1 MIKDIYKQE
10 IDEILSLFKTK
21 NFLNAKIKIENLI
34 KTYPNDMF
42 LENMH
47 GVFQLNCNNLK
58 DAIFVFNKLIKKYPN
73 NAVAHYNLGL
83 CYEKEKLYD
92 EAREHLLFAIDLNND
107 YFEAFNVLGIVHAKT
122 FQKDY
127 AIKCLEKAFEINP
140 NYIPTIKNLA
150 EVYSSNSNPGK
161 AIKIIENKIKII
173 NDLPFA
179 YEILGRSYCALREH
193 KKGLDF
199 FEKSIE
205 LKFDIKV
212 CIGYLFFSSYF
223 KDFERKK
230 YFDLALKL
238 RHFLLNKN
246 INLKFEYKVKE
257 KLEENPLKIGF
268 VANCFREHAVTFQ
281 ILGVLNYLYNEKEVK
296 LYAYNNN
303 CYSDLFTEKLKK
315 NFHFW
320 RDIHA
325 YTNQDALRLIR
336 EDNLDIL
343 IDLEGHSG
351 GTRHE
356 LFINRAAPIQITW
369 CGFLDSV
376 GFPEMDYMIADP
388 YVITKEQ
395 EKNYSEKIIYMPN
408 VWSTLDTSLINLP
421 LNKITE
427 QINQKFILFG
437 SPASPLKINNNVLL
451 LWATILNK
459 TQNTKIIFSN
469 ISYKDLD
476 TKNSILSFL
485 LNQQI
490 DEQRIIFKIPASRD
504 EFLKNLAEFDMV
516 LDTFPYSGGTNNLES
531 AWLEIPVLTIE
542 GNNFLSR
549 CGSSVNMNLG
559 MEDWIAKN
567 NDEYIEKA
575 VLFSSNKKIL
585 SDYKKKLANEK
596 NSNKIFNNRLFAK
609 DLLNIFKDLKHK
621 KNYL

>member
-10 IDEILSLFKTK
+10 INEILSLFKSK
-21 NFLNAKIKIENLI
+21 NFINAKIKIENLI

-42 LENMH
+42 LENMY
-47 GVFQLNCNNLK
+47 GVSLLNCNNLK

-73 NAVAHYNLGL
+73 NAVAYYNLGL

-92 EAREHLLFAIDLNND
+92 MAREHLLFAIDLNND

-122 FQKDY
+122 LQKDY

-150 EVYSSNSNPGK
+150 EVYNSNSNPGK

-173 NDLPFA
+173 NDLPFV
-179 YEILGRSYCALREH
+179 YEILGRSYCSLREY

-223 KDFERKK
+223 EDFERKK

-238 RHFLLNKN
+238 RNFLLNKN
-246 INLKFEYKVKE
+246 INLNFEYKLKE
-257 KLEENPLKIGF
+257 KLEENSLKIGF
-268 VANCFREHAVTFQ
+268 VANCFREHAVTYQ
-281 ILGVLNYLYNEKEVK
+281 ILGILNYLYNEKEVK

-303 CYSDLFTEKLKK
+303 YYSDSFTNKLKK

-320 RDIHA
+320 RDIYT

-351 GTRHE
+351 GTRYE

-421 LNKITE
+421 LYKITD
-427 QINQKFILFG
+427 QRNQKFILFG
-437 SPASPLKINNNVLL
+437 SPASPLKINNKVLL
-451 LWATILNK
+451 LWAKILNK

-476 TKNSILSFL
+476 IKNSILSFL

-504 EFLKNLAEFDMV
+504 EFLKNLAEFDML

-531 AWLEIPVLTIE
+531 AWLEIPILTME

-549 CGSSVNMNLG
+549 CGSSINMNLG

-596 NSNKIFNNRLFAK
+596 SANKIFNNRLFAK
-609 DLLNIFKDLKHK
+609 DLLNIFKDLKYK

>member
-10 IDEILSLFKTK
+10 INEILSFFKTK

-42 LENMH
+42 LENMY
-47 GVFQLNCNNLK
+47 GVFLLNCNNLK

-73 NAVAHYNLGL
+73 NAVAYYNLGL

-92 EAREHLLFAIDLNND
+92 EAREHLLFAIDLNNN

-127 AIKCLEKAFEINP
+127 AIKCLEKAFEINQ
-140 NYIPTIKNLA
+140 NYIPAIKNLA

-179 YEILGRSYCALREH
+179 YEILGRSYCSLREH

-205 LKFDIKV
+205 LKFDINV

-223 KDFERKK
+223 IDFERKK

-268 VANCFREHAVTFQ
+268 VANCFREHAVAYQ

-303 CYSDLFTEKLKK
+303 YYSDSFTDKLKK

-320 RDIHA
+320 RDI
-325 YTNQDALRLIR
+325 YTYPNQDALRLIR

-421 LNKITE
+421 LNKITD

-437 SPASPLKINNNVLL
+437 SPASPLKINNKVLL

-476 TKNSILSFL
+476 VKNSILSFL
-485 LNQQI
+485 SNQQI

-531 AWLEIPVLTIE
+531 AWLEIPVLTME

-596 NSNKIFNNRLFAK
+596 SANKIFNNKLFAK
-609 DLLNIFKDLKHK
+609 DLLNIFKDLKYK

>member
-73 NAVAHYNLGL
+73 NAVAYYNLGL

-173 NDLPFA
+173 NDSPFA
-179 YEILGRSYCALREH
+179 YEILGRSYCSLREH

-303 CYSDLFTEKLKK
+303 YYSDLFTEKIKK

-320 RDIHA
+320 IDIHT

-421 LNKITE
+421 PNKITD

-437 SPASPLKINNNVLL
+437 SPASPLKINNKVLL

-476 TKNSILSFL
+476 IKNSILSFL
-485 LNQQI
+485 SNQQI

-531 AWLEIPVLTIE
+531 AWLEIPILTME

-559 MEDWIAKN
+559 MKDWIAKN

-596 NSNKIFNNRLFAK
+596 SANKIFNNRLFAK
-609 DLLNIFKDLKHK
+609 DLLNIFKDLKYK

>member
-58 DAIFVFNKLIKKYPN
+58 DAIFIFNKLIKKYPN

-92 EAREHLLFAIDLNND
+92 EAREHLLFAIDINND

-179 YEILGRSYCALREH
+179 YEILGRSYCSLREH

-320 RDIHA
+320 RDIHT

-388 YVITKEQ
+388 YVITKEK

-421 LNKITE
+421 PNKITD

-437 SPASPLKINNNVLL
+437 SPASPLKINNNILL

-476 TKNSILSFL
+476 IKNSILSFL
-485 LNQQI
+485 SNQKI

-531 AWLEIPVLTIE
+531 AWLEIPVLTME

-596 NSNKIFNNRLFAK
+596 SSNKIFNNRLFAK
-609 DLLNIFKDLKHK
+609 DLFNIFKDLKYK

>member
-58 DAIFVFNKLIKKYPN
+58 DAIFIFNKLIKKYPN

-179 YEILGRSYCALREH
+179 YEILGRSYCSLREH

-281 ILGVLNYLYNEKEVK
+281 ILGVLNYLYSEKEVK

-320 RDIHA
+320 RDIHT

-421 LNKITE
+421 LNKITD

-437 SPASPLKINNNVLL
+437 SPASPLKINNKVLL

-485 LNQQI
+485 SNQQI
-490 DEQRIIFKIPASRD
+490 DEKRIIFKIPASRD

-531 AWLEIPVLTIE
+531 AWLEIPVLTME

-585 SDYKKKLANEK
+585 SDYKKKLAN
-596 NSNKIFNNRLFAK
+596 
-609 DLLNIFKDLKHK
+609 
-621 KNYL
+621 

>member
-10 IDEILSLFKTK
+10 IEEILSLFKTK

-73 NAVAHYNLGL
+73 NAVAYYNLGL
-83 CYEKEKLYD
+83 CYEKDKLYD

-127 AIKCLEKAFEINP
+127 AIKCLEKAFKINP

-161 AIKIIENKIKII
+161 AIKIIENKIEII

-179 YEILGRSYCALREH
+179 YEILGRSYCSLREH

-257 KLEENPLKIGF
+257 KLEENSLKIGF

-320 RDIHA
+320 RDIHT
-325 YTNQDALRLIR
+325 YNNQDALRLIR

-421 LNKITE
+421 PNKITD

-437 SPASPLKINNNVLL
+437 SPASPLKINNKVLL

-476 TKNSILSFL
+476 IKNSILSFL
-485 LNQQI
+485 SNQQI
-490 DEQRIIFKIPASRD
+490 DEQRIIFKIPGSRD
-504 EFLKNLAEFDMV
+504 EFLKNLAEFDIV

-531 AWLEIPVLTIE
+531 AWLEIPVLTME

-596 NSNKIFNNRLFAK
+596 SANKIFNNRLFAK
-609 DLLNIFKDLKHK
+609 DLLNIFKDLKYK

>member
-10 IDEILSLFKTK
+10 INEILSLFKTK

-42 LENMH
+42 LENMY
-47 GVFQLNCNNLK
+47 GVFLLNCNNLK
-58 DAIFVFNKLIKKYPN
+58 DAIFVFNRLIKKYPN
-73 NAVAHYNLGL
+73 NAVAYYNLGL

-92 EAREHLLFAIDLNND
+92 EARKHLLFAIDLNND

-122 FQKDY
+122 LQKDY
-127 AIKCLEKAFEINP
+127 AIKCLERAFEINP

-150 EVYSSNSNPGK
+150 EVYNSNNNPGK

-173 NDLPFA
+173 NDLPFV
-179 YEILGRSYCALREH
+179 YEILGRSYCSLREY

-223 KDFERKK
+223 EDFERKK
-230 YFDLALKL
+230 YFGLALKL

-246 INLKFEYKVKE
+246 INLKFECKVKE
-257 KLEENPLKIGF
+257 RLEENSLKIGF
-268 VANCFREHAVTFQ
+268 VANCFREHAVTYQ
-281 ILGVLNYLYNEKEVK
+281 ILGVLNYLYNEKDVK

-303 CYSDLFTEKLKK
+303 NYSDLFTNKLKK

-320 RDIHA
+320 IDIYN

-336 EDNLDIL
+336 KDNLDIL

-351 GTRHE
+351 GTRYE

-376 GFPEMDYMIADP
+376 GFPEIDYMIADP

-421 LNKITE
+421 LYKITN

-437 SPASPLKINNNVLL
+437 SPASPLKINNKVLL

-469 ISYKDLD
+469 INYKDLD
-476 TKNSILSFL
+476 IKNSILSFL
-485 LNQQI
+485 SNQQI
-490 DEQRIIFKIPASRD
+490 DEQRIIFKIPENRD
-504 EFLKNLAEFDMV
+504 EFLKNLAEFDIV

-531 AWLEIPVLTIE
+531 AWLEIPVLTME

-559 MEDWIAKN
+559 MEDWIAKS

-596 NSNKIFNNRLFAK
+596 SANKIFNNRLFAK
-609 DLLNIFKDLKHK
+609 DLLNIFKDLKYK

>member
-73 NAVAHYNLGL
+73 NAVAYYNLGL

-173 NDLPFA
+173 NDSPFA
-179 YEILGRSYCALREH
+179 YEILGRSYCSLREH

-320 RDIHA
+320 RDIHT
-325 YTNQDALRLIR
+325 YNNQDALRLIR

-421 LNKITE
+421 PNKITD

-437 SPASPLKINNNVLL
+437 SPASPLKINNKVLL
-451 LWATILNK
+451 LWAMILNK

-476 TKNSILSFL
+476 IKNSILSFL
-485 LNQQI
+485 SNQQI

-531 AWLEIPVLTIE
+531 AWLEIPILTME

-567 NDEYIEKA
+567 NEEYIEKA

-596 NSNKIFNNRLFAK
+596 SANKIFNNRLFAK
-609 DLLNIFKDLKHK
+609 DLLNIFKDLKYK

>member
-10 IDEILSLFKTK
+10 IEEILSLFKTK

-127 AIKCLEKAFEINP
+127 AIKCLEKAFKINP

-179 YEILGRSYCALREH
+179 YEILGRSYCSLREH

-320 RDIHA
+320 IDIHT

-376 GFPEMDYMIADP
+376 GFPEMDYMIADS

-485 LNQQI
+485 SNQQI

-531 AWLEIPVLTIE
+531 AWLEIPVLTME

-549 CGSSVNMNLG
+549 CGTSVNMNLG
-559 MEDWIAKN
+559 MKDWIAKN

-596 NSNKIFNNRLFAK
+596 SANKIFNNRLFAK
-609 DLLNIFKDLKHK
+609 DLLNIFKDLKYK

>member
-10 IDEILSLFKTK
+10 INEILSLFKTK

-42 LENMH
+42 LENMY
-47 GVFQLNCNNLK
+47 GVFLLNCNNLK

-73 NAVAHYNLGL
+73 NAVAYYNLGL

-92 EAREHLLFAIDLNND
+92 KAREHLLFAIDLNND

-122 FQKDY
+122 FQKNY

-179 YEILGRSYCALREH
+179 YEILGRSYCSLREH

-205 LKFDIKV
+205 LKFDIEV
-212 CIGYLFFSSYF
+212 CISYLFFSSYF

-281 ILGVLNYLYNEKEVK
+281 ILGVLNYLYNENEVK

-315 NFHFW
+315 NFHLW

-421 LNKITE
+421 LNKITD

-437 SPASPLKINNNVLL
+437 SPASPLKINNKVLL

-485 LNQQI
+485 SNQQI
-490 DEQRIIFKIPASRD
+490 DEQRIIFKIPESRD

-531 AWLEIPVLTIE
+531 AWLEIPVLTME

-549 CGSSVNMNLG
+549 CGGSVNMNLG

-596 NSNKIFNNRLFAK
+596 SANKIFNNRLFAK
-609 DLLNIFKDLKHK
+609 DLLNIFKNLKYK

>member
-10 IDEILSLFKTK
+10 INEILSLFKTK

-73 NAVAHYNLGL
+73 NAVAYYNLGL

-179 YEILGRSYCALREH
+179 YEILGRSYCSLREH

-257 KLEENPLKIGF
+257 KLEKNPLKIGF

-320 RDIHA
+320 RDIHT
-325 YTNQDALRLIR
+325 YNNQDALRLIR

-421 LNKITE
+421 PNKITD

-437 SPASPLKINNNVLL
+437 SPASPLKINNKVLL
-451 LWATILNK
+451 LWAMILNK

-476 TKNSILSFL
+476 IKNSILSFL
-485 LNQQI
+485 SNQQI

-531 AWLEIPVLTIE
+531 AWLEIPVLTME

-596 NSNKIFNNRLFAK
+596 SANKIFNNRLFAK
-609 DLLNIFKDLKHK
+609 DLINIFKDLKYK

>member
-1 MIKDIYKQE
+1 MIKGIYKQE
-10 IDEILSLFKTK
+10 INEILSLFKTK

-42 LENMH
+42 LENMY
-47 GVFQLNCNNLK
+47 GVFLLNCNNLK
-58 DAIFVFNKLIKKYPN
+58 DAILVFNKLIKKYPN
-73 NAVAHYNLGL
+73 NAVAYYNLGL
-83 CYEKEKLYD
+83 CYEKEKRYD
-92 EAREHLLFAIDLNND
+92 EAREHLLFAIDLKSD

-122 FQKDY
+122 FKKDY

-150 EVYSSNSNPGK
+150 SVYNLNSNPGK

-173 NDLPFA
+173 NDLPFV
-179 YEILGRSYCALREH
+179 YEILARSYCSLREY

-212 CIGYLFFSSYF
+212 CISYLFFSSYF

-246 INLKFEYKVKE
+246 INLKFDYKAKE
-257 KLEENPLKIGF
+257 KIDENLLKIGF
-268 VANCFREHAVTFQ
+268 VANCFREHALTYQ
-281 ILGVLNYLYNEKEVK
+281 ILGVLSYLYNEKEVK

-303 CYSDLFTEKLKK
+303 YYSDLFTDKLKK

-320 RDIHA
+320 RDI
-325 YTNQDALRLIR
+325 YTYNNQDALHLIR

-343 IDLEGHSG
+343 IDLEGHSD

-356 LFINRAAPIQITW
+356 LFINRAAPTQITW

-376 GFPEMDYMIADP
+376 GFPEIDYMIADP

-408 VWSTLDTSLINLP
+408 IWSTLDTSLINLP

-427 QINQKFILFG
+427 QINKKFILFG

-451 LWATILNK
+451 LWASILNK

-469 ISYKDLD
+469 IIYRDID
-476 TKNSILSFL
+476 IKNSILSFL

-490 DEQRIIFKIPASRD
+490 EEQRIIFKIPASRD

-531 AWLEIPVLTIE
+531 AWLEVPILTME

-596 NSNKIFNNRLFAK
+596 SVNKIFNNRLFAK
-609 DLLNIFKDLKHK
+609 DLLNKFKELKYK

>member
-173 NDLPFA
+173 NDSPFA
-179 YEILGRSYCALREH
+179 YEILGRSYCSLREH

-320 RDIHA
+320 IDIHT

-421 LNKITE
+421 PNKITD

-437 SPASPLKINNNVLL
+437 SPASPLKINNKVLL
-451 LWATILNK
+451 LWAMILNK

-476 TKNSILSFL
+476 IKNSILSFL
-485 LNQQI
+485 SNQQI
-490 DEQRIIFKIPASRD
+490 DEQRIIFKIPGSRD
-504 EFLKNLAEFDMV
+504 EFLKNLAEFDIV

-531 AWLEIPVLTIE
+531 AWLEIPVLTME

-596 NSNKIFNNRLFAK
+596 SANKIFNNRLFAK
-609 DLLNIFKDLKHK
+609 DLLNIFKDLKYK
-621 KNYL
+621 TNYL

>member
-10 IDEILSLFKTK
+10 INEILSFFKTK

-42 LENMH
+42 LENMY
-47 GVFQLNCNNLK
+47 GVFLLNCNNLK
-58 DAIFVFNKLIKKYPN
+58 DAIFVFNRLIKKYPN
-73 NAVAHYNLGL
+73 NAVAYYNLGL

-92 EAREHLLFAIDLNND
+92 EARKHLLFAIDLNND

-122 FQKDY
+122 LQKDY
-127 AIKCLEKAFEINP
+127 AIKCLERAFEINP

-150 EVYSSNSNPGK
+150 EVYNSNNNPGK

-173 NDLPFA
+173 NDLPFV
-179 YEILGRSYCALREH
+179 YEILGRSYCSLREY

-223 KDFERKK
+223 EDFERKK
-230 YFDLALKL
+230 YFGLALKL

-246 INLKFEYKVKE
+246 INLKFECKVKE
-257 KLEENPLKIGF
+257 RLEENSLKIGF
-268 VANCFREHAVTFQ
+268 VANCFREHAVTYQ
-281 ILGVLNYLYNEKEVK
+281 ILGVLNYLYNEKDVK

-303 CYSDLFTEKLKK
+303 NYSDLFTNKLKK

-320 RDIHA
+320 IDIYN

-336 EDNLDIL
+336 KDNLDIL

-351 GTRHE
+351 GTRYE

-376 GFPEMDYMIADP
+376 GFPEIDYMIADP

-421 LNKITE
+421 LYKITN

-437 SPASPLKINNNVLL
+437 SPASPLKINNKVLL

-469 ISYKDLD
+469 INYKDLD
-476 TKNSILSFL
+476 IKNSILSFL
-485 LNQQI
+485 SNQQI

-531 AWLEIPVLTIE
+531 AWLEIPVLTME

-596 NSNKIFNNRLFAK
+596 SANKIFNNRLFAK
-609 DLLNIFKDLKHK
+609 DLLNIFKDLKYK

>member
-1 MIKDIYKQE
+1 MIKNIYKQE

-179 YEILGRSYCALREH
+179 YEILGRSYCSLREH

-223 KDFERKK
+223 KDFKRKK

-246 INLKFEYKVKE
+246 INLKFEYTVKE

-281 ILGVLNYLYNEKEVK
+281 ISGVLNYLYNEKEVK

-325 YTNQDALRLIR
+325 YTNQDALGLIR

-351 GTRHE
+351 GTRYE

-421 LNKITE
+421 LNKITD
-427 QINQKFILFG
+427 QINPKLILFG
-437 SPASPLKINNNVLL
+437 SPASPLKINNKVLL

-476 TKNSILSFL
+476 IKNSILSFL
-485 LNQQI
+485 SNQQI

-504 EFLKNLAEFDMV
+504 EFLKNLAEFDIV

-531 AWLEIPVLTIE
+531 AWLEIPVLTME

-567 NDEYIEKA
+567 NDDYIEKA

-596 NSNKIFNNRLFAK
+596 SANKIFNNRLFAK
-609 DLLNIFKDLKHK
+609 DLLNIFKDLKYK

>member
-58 DAIFVFNKLIKKYPN
+58 DAIFIFNKLIKKYPN

-320 RDIHA
+320 RDIHT

-388 YVITKEQ
+388 YVITKEK

-421 LNKITE
+421 PNKITD

-437 SPASPLKINNNVLL
+437 SPASPLKINNKVLL

-485 LNQQI
+485 SNQQI
-490 DEQRIIFKIPASRD
+490 DEKRIIFKIPASRD

-531 AWLEIPVLTIE
+531 AWLEIPVLTME

-596 NSNKIFNNRLFAK
+596 SANKIFNNRLFAK
-609 DLLNIFKDLKHK
+609 DLLNIFKDLKYK

>member
-73 NAVAHYNLGL
+73 NAVAYYNLGL

-173 NDLPFA
+173 NDSPFA
-179 YEILGRSYCALREH
+179 YEILGRSYCSLREH

-257 KLEENPLKIGF
+257 KLEENSLKIGF

-320 RDIHA
+320 RDIHT
-325 YTNQDALRLIR
+325 YNNQDALRLIR

-421 LNKITE
+421 PNKITD

-437 SPASPLKINNNVLL
+437 SPASPLKINNKVLL
-451 LWATILNK
+451 LWAMILNK

-476 TKNSILSFL
+476 IKNSILSFL
-485 LNQQI
+485 SNQQI

-504 EFLKNLAEFDMV
+504 EFLKNLAEFDIV

-531 AWLEIPVLTIE
+531 AWLEIPVLTME

-575 VLFSSNKKIL
+575 VRFSSNKKIL

-596 NSNKIFNNRLFAK
+596 SANKIFNNRLFAK
-609 DLLNIFKDLKHK
+609 DLLNIFKDLKYK

>member
-10 IDEILSLFKTK
+10 INEILSFFKTK

-42 LENMH
+42 LENMY
-47 GVFQLNCNNLK
+47 GVFLLNCNNLK
-58 DAIFVFNKLIKKYPN
+58 DAIFVFNRLIKKYPN
-73 NAVAHYNLGL
+73 NAVAYYNLGL

-92 EAREHLLFAIDLNND
+92 EARKHLLFAIDLNND

-122 FQKDY
+122 LQKDY
-127 AIKCLEKAFEINP
+127 AIKCLERAFEINP

-150 EVYSSNSNPGK
+150 EVYNSNNNPGK

-173 NDLPFA
+173 NDLPFV
-179 YEILGRSYCALREH
+179 YEILGRSYCSLREY

-223 KDFERKK
+223 EDFERKK
-230 YFDLALKL
+230 YFGLALKL

-246 INLKFEYKVKE
+246 INLKFECKVKE
-257 KLEENPLKIGF
+257 RLEENSLKIGF
-268 VANCFREHAVTFQ
+268 VANCFREHAVTYQ
-281 ILGVLNYLYNEKEVK
+281 ILGVLNYLYNEKDVK

-303 CYSDLFTEKLKK
+303 NYSDLFTNKLKK

-320 RDIHA
+320 IDIYN

-336 EDNLDIL
+336 KDNLDIL

-351 GTRHE
+351 GTRYE

-376 GFPEMDYMIADP
+376 GFPEIDYMIADP

-421 LNKITE
+421 LYKITN

-437 SPASPLKINNNVLL
+437 SPASPLKINNKVLL

-469 ISYKDLD
+469 INYKDLD
-476 TKNSILSFL
+476 IKNSILSFL
-485 LNQQI
+485 SNQQI

-504 EFLKNLAEFDMV
+504 EFLKNLAEFDIV

-531 AWLEIPVLTIE
+531 AWLEIPILTME

-549 CGSSVNMNLG
+549 CGSSINMNLG
-559 MEDWIAKN
+559 MEDWIAKS

-596 NSNKIFNNRLFAK
+596 SANKIFNNRLFAK
-609 DLLNIFKDLKHK
+609 DLLNIFKDLKYK

>member
-1 MIKDIYKQE
+1 
-10 IDEILSLFKTK
+10 
-21 NFLNAKIKIENLI
+21 
-34 KTYPNDMF
+34 
-42 LENMH
+42 
-47 GVFQLNCNNLK
+47 
-58 DAIFVFNKLIKKYPN
+58 
-73 NAVAHYNLGL
+73 
-83 CYEKEKLYD
+83 
-92 EAREHLLFAIDLNND
+92 
-107 YFEAFNVLGIVHAKT
+107 
-122 FQKDY
+122 
-127 AIKCLEKAFEINP
+127 
-140 NYIPTIKNLA
+140 
-150 EVYSSNSNPGK
+150 
-161 AIKIIENKIKII
+161 
-173 NDLPFA
+173 
-179 YEILGRSYCALREH
+179 
-193 KKGLDF
+193 
-199 FEKSIE
+199 
-205 LKFDIKV
+205 
-212 CIGYLFFSSYF
+212 
-223 KDFERKK
+223 
-230 YFDLALKL
+230 
-238 RHFLLNKN
+238 
-246 INLKFEYKVKE
+246 
-257 KLEENPLKIGF
+257 
-268 VANCFREHAVTFQ
+268 
-281 ILGVLNYLYNEKEVK
+281 LGVLNYLYNEKEVK

-303 CYSDLFTEKLKK
+303 YYSDLFTEKLKK

-320 RDIHA
+320 IDIHT

-356 LFINRAAPIQITW
+356 LFINRAAPTQITW

-376 GFPEMDYMIADP
+376 GFPEIDYMIADP

-408 VWSTLDTSLINLP
+408 IWSTLDTSLINLP

-427 QINQKFILFG
+427 QINKKFILFG

-469 ISYKDLD
+469 IIYRDID
-476 TKNSILSFL
+476 IKNSILSFL

-490 DEQRIIFKIPASRD
+490 EEQRIIFKIPASRD

-531 AWLEIPVLTIE
+531 AWLEVPILTME

-596 NSNKIFNNRLFAK
+596 SVNKIFNNRLFAI
-609 DLLNIFKDLKHK
+609 DLLNKFKDLKYK

>member
-73 NAVAHYNLGL
+73 NAVAYYNLGL

-127 AIKCLEKAFEINP
+127 AIKCLEKAFKINP

-179 YEILGRSYCALREH
+179 YEILGRSYCSLREH

-205 LKFDIKV
+205 LKFDSKF
-212 CIGYLFFSSYF
+212 CISYLFFSSYF

-303 CYSDLFTEKLKK
+303 YYSDLFTEKLKK

-320 RDIHA
+320 IDIHT

-408 VWSTLDTSLINLP
+408 VWSTLDTSLINLSP
-421 LNKITE
+421 NKITD

-437 SPASPLKINNNVLL
+437 SPASPLKINNKVLL

-476 TKNSILSFL
+476 IKNSILSFL

-490 DEQRIIFKIPASRD
+490 DEKRIIFKIPTSRD

-531 AWLEIPVLTIE
+531 AWLEIPILTME

-559 MEDWIAKN
+559 MKDWIAKN

-596 NSNKIFNNRLFAK
+596 SANKIFNNRLFAK
-609 DLLNIFKDLKHK
+609 DLLNIFKDLKYK

>member
-10 IDEILSLFKTK
+10 INEILSSFKTK

-34 KTYPNDMF
+34 KNYPNDMF
-42 LENMH
+42 LENMY

-58 DAIFVFNKLIKKYPN
+58 DAISVFSKLIKKYPN
-73 NAVAHYNLGL
+73 NAVAYYNLGL

-92 EAREHLLFAIDLNND
+92 EAREHLLFAIDLNNN

-140 NYIPTIKNLA
+140 NYIPAIKNLA

-179 YEILGRSYCALREH
+179 YEILGRSYCSLREH

-205 LKFDIKV
+205 LKFNINV

-257 KLEENPLKIGF
+257 KLEKNPLKIGF

-303 CYSDLFTEKLKK
+303 CYFDLFTEKLKK

-325 YTNQDALRLIR
+325 CTNQDALRLIR

-421 LNKITE
+421 LNKITD

-437 SPASPLKINNNVLL
+437 SPASPLKINNNILL
-451 LWATILNK
+451 LWPTILNK

-485 LNQQI
+485 SNQQI
-490 DEQRIIFKIPASRD
+490 DEQRIIFKIPESRD
-504 EFLKNLAEFDMV
+504 EFLKNLSEFDMV

-531 AWLEIPVLTIE
+531 AWLEIPVLTME

-596 NSNKIFNNRLFAK
+596 SANKIFNNRLFAK
-609 DLLNIFKDLKHK
+609 DLLNKFKDLKYK

>member
-58 DAIFVFNKLIKKYPN
+58 DAIFIFNKLIKKYPN

-92 EAREHLLFAIDLNND
+92 EAREHLLFAIDINND

-179 YEILGRSYCALREH
+179 YEILGRSYCSLREH

-320 RDIHA
+320 RDIHT

-388 YVITKEQ
+388 YVITKEK

-421 LNKITE
+421 PNKITD

-476 TKNSILSFL
+476 IKNSILSFL
-485 LNQQI
+485 SNQQI

-531 AWLEIPVLTIE
+531 AWLEIPVLTME

-596 NSNKIFNNRLFAK
+596 SANKIFNNRLFAK
-609 DLLNIFKDLKHK
+609 DLLNIFKDLKYK

>member
-10 IDEILSLFKTK
+10 INEILSLFKTK

-42 LENMH
+42 LENMY
-47 GVFQLNCNNLK
+47 GVFLLNCNNLK
-58 DAIFVFNKLIKKYPN
+58 DAIFAFNKLIKKYPN
-73 NAVAHYNLGL
+73 NAVAYYNLGL

-122 FQKDY
+122 FKKDY

-140 NYIPTIKNLA
+140 DYIPAIKNLA
-150 EVYSSNSNPGK
+150 KAYSSNSNPGK
-161 AIKIIENKIKII
+161 AIKIIEDKIKII

-179 YEILGRSYCALREH
+179 YEVLGRSYCSLREH

-268 VANCFREHAVTFQ
+268 VANCFREHAVTYQ

-303 CYSDLFTEKLKK
+303 YYSDLFTDKLKK

-320 RDIHA
+320 RDIYT
-325 YTNQDALRLIR
+325 YTNQDVLSLIR

-343 IDLEGHSG
+343 IDLEGHSD
-351 GTRHE
+351 GTRYE

-421 LNKITE
+421 LNKITD
-427 QINQKFILFG
+427 QINKKFILFG
-437 SPASPLKINNNVLL
+437 SPAAPLKINNKVLL
-451 LWATILNK
+451 LWATILKK
-459 TQNTKIIFSN
+459 TQNTKIIFCN

-476 TKNSILSFL
+476 IKNSILSFL
-485 LNQQI
+485 SNQQI

-531 AWLEIPVLTIE
+531 AWLEIPILTME

-596 NSNKIFNNRLFAK
+596 SANKIFNNRLFAK
-609 DLLNIFKDLKHK
+609 DLLNIFKDLKYK

>member
-1 MIKDIYKQE
+1 MPKDIYKQE

-73 NAVAHYNLGL
+73 NAVAYYNLGL

-107 YFEAFNVLGIVHAKT
+107 YFEAFNVLGVVHAKT

-268 VANCFREHAVTFQ
+268 LANCFREHAVTFQ

-320 RDIHA
+320 RDIHT

-388 YVITKEQ
+388 FVITKEQ

-421 LNKITE
+421 LNKITD

-437 SPASPLKINNNVLL
+437 SPASPLKINNKVLL

-485 LNQQI
+485 SNQQI
-490 DEQRIIFKIPASRD
+490 DEKRIIFKIPASRD

-531 AWLEIPVLTIE
+531 AWLEIPVLTME

-596 NSNKIFNNRLFAK
+596 SANKIFNNRLFAK
-609 DLLNIFKDLKHK
+609 DLLNIFKDLKYK

>member
-73 NAVAHYNLGL
+73 NAVAYYNLGL

-179 YEILGRSYCALREH
+179 YEILGRSYCSLREH

-246 INLKFEYKVKE
+246 INSKFEYKVKE

-320 RDIHA
+320 RDIHT
-325 YTNQDALRLIR
+325 YNNQDALRLIR

-343 IDLEGHSG
+343 IDSEGHSG

-421 LNKITE
+421 PNKITD

-437 SPASPLKINNNVLL
+437 SPASPLKINNKVLL
-451 LWATILNK
+451 LWAMILNK

-476 TKNSILSFL
+476 IKNSILSFL
-485 LNQQI
+485 SNQQI
-490 DEQRIIFKIPASRD
+490 DEQRIIFKIPGSRD
-504 EFLKNLAEFDMV
+504 EFLKNLAEFDIV

-531 AWLEIPVLTIE
+531 AWLEIPVLTME

-559 MEDWIAKN
+559 MKDWIAKN

-596 NSNKIFNNRLFAK
+596 SANKIFNNRLFAK
-609 DLLNIFKDLKHK
+609 DLLNIFKDLKYK
-621 KNYL
+621 TNYL

>member
-58 DAIFVFNKLIKKYPN
+58 DAIFIFNKLIKKYPN

-179 YEILGRSYCALREH
+179 YEILGRSYCSLREH

-281 ILGVLNYLYNEKEVK
+281 ILGVLNYLYSEKEVK

-320 RDIHA
+320 RDIHT

-421 LNKITE
+421 LNKITD

-437 SPASPLKINNNVLL
+437 SPASPLKINNKVLL

-485 LNQQI
+485 SNQQI
-490 DEQRIIFKIPASRD
+490 DEKRIIFKIPASRD

-531 AWLEIPVLTIE
+531 AWLEIPVLTME

-596 NSNKIFNNRLFAK
+596 SANKIFNNRLFAK
-609 DLLNIFKDLKHK
+609 DLLNIFKDLKYK

>member
-10 IDEILSLFKTK
+10 IEEILSLFKTK

-173 NDLPFA
+173 NDSPFA
-179 YEILGRSYCALREH
+179 YEILGRSYCSLREH

-320 RDIHA
+320 RDIHT
-325 YTNQDALRLIR
+325 YNNQDALRLIR

-421 LNKITE
+421 PNKITD

-437 SPASPLKINNNVLL
+437 SPASPLKINNKVLL
-451 LWATILNK
+451 LWAMILNK

-476 TKNSILSFL
+476 IKNSILSFL
-485 LNQQI
+485 SNQQI
-490 DEQRIIFKIPASRD
+490 DEQRIIFKIPGSRD
-504 EFLKNLAEFDMV
+504 EFLKNLAEFDIV

-531 AWLEIPVLTIE
+531 AWLEIPVLTME

-596 NSNKIFNNRLFAK
+596 SANKIFNNRLFAK
-609 DLLNIFKDLKHK
+609 DLLNKFKDLKYK

>member
-42 LENMH
+42 LENMY

-73 NAVAHYNLGL
+73 NAVAYYNLGL

-127 AIKCLEKAFEINP
+127 AIKCLEKAFKINP

-161 AIKIIENKIKII
+161 AIKIIENKIEII

-179 YEILGRSYCALREH
+179 YEILGRSYCSLREH

-320 RDIHA
+320 IDIHT

-376 GFPEMDYMIADP
+376 GFPEMDYMIADS

-485 LNQQI
+485 SNQQI

-531 AWLEIPVLTIE
+531 AWLEIPVLTME

-559 MEDWIAKN
+559 MKDWIAKN

-596 NSNKIFNNRLFAK
+596 SANKIFNNRLFAK
-609 DLLNIFKDLKHK
+609 DLLNIFKDLKYK

>member
-10 IDEILSLFKTK
+10 IEEILSLFKTK

-42 LENMH
+42 LENMY

-73 NAVAHYNLGL
+73 NAVAYYNLGL
-83 CYEKEKLYD
+83 CYEKDKLYD

-127 AIKCLEKAFEINP
+127 AIKCLEKAFKINP

-179 YEILGRSYCALREH
+179 YEILGRSYCSLREH

-246 INLKFEYKVKE
+246 INLKFEYKVKD

-303 CYSDLFTEKLKK
+303 YYSDLFTEKLKK

-320 RDIHA
+320 IDIHT
-325 YTNQDALRLIR
+325 YNNQDALRLIR

-421 LNKITE
+421 PNKITD

-437 SPASPLKINNNVLL
+437 SPASPLKINNKVLL

-476 TKNSILSFL
+476 VKNSILSFL
-485 LNQQI
+485 SNQQI

-531 AWLEIPVLTIE
+531 AWLEIPVLTME

-596 NSNKIFNNRLFAK
+596 SANKIFNNKLFAK
-609 DLLNIFKDLKHK
+609 DLLNIFKDLKYK

>member
-1 MIKDIYKQE
+1 MPKDIYKQE

-73 NAVAHYNLGL
+73 NAVAYYNLGL

-107 YFEAFNVLGIVHAKT
+107 YFEAFNVLGVVHAKT

-179 YEILGRSYCALREH
+179 YEILGRSYCSLREH

-223 KDFERKK
+223 KDFDRKK

-268 VANCFREHAVTFQ
+268 LANCFREHAVTFQ

-388 YVITKEQ
+388 FVITKEQ

-421 LNKITE
+421 LNKITD

-437 SPASPLKINNNVLL
+437 SPASPLKINNNILL

-476 TKNSILSFL
+476 IKNSILSFL
-485 LNQQI
+485 SNQKI

-531 AWLEIPVLTIE
+531 AWLEIPVLTME

-596 NSNKIFNNRLFAK
+596 SANKIFNNRLFAK
-609 DLLNIFKDLKHK
+609 DLLNIFKDLKYK

>member
-10 IDEILSLFKTK
+10 INEILSFFKTK

-42 LENMH
+42 LENMY
-47 GVFQLNCNNLK
+47 GVFLLNCNNLK

-73 NAVAHYNLGL
+73 NAVAYYNLGL

-179 YEILGRSYCALREH
+179 YEILGRSYCSLREH

-320 RDIHA
+320 RDIHT

-421 LNKITE
+421 LNKITD

-437 SPASPLKINNNVLL
+437 SPASPLKINNNILL

-476 TKNSILSFL
+476 IKNSILSFL
-485 LNQQI
+485 SNQKI

-531 AWLEIPVLTIE
+531 AWLEIPVLTME

-585 SDYKKKLANEK
+585 FDYKKKLANEK
-596 NSNKIFNNRLFAK
+596 SANKIFNNRLFAK
-609 DLLNIFKDLKHK
+609 DLLNIFKDLKYK

>member
-1 MIKDIYKQE
+1 MPKDIYKQE

-73 NAVAHYNLGL
+73 NAVAYYNLGL

-107 YFEAFNVLGIVHAKT
+107 YFEAFNVLGVVHAKT

-268 VANCFREHAVTFQ
+268 LANCFREHAVTFQ

-320 RDIHA
+320 RDIHT

-388 YVITKEQ
+388 FVITKEQ

-421 LNKITE
+421 LNKITD
-427 QINQKFILFG
+427 QTNQKFILFG
-437 SPASPLKINNNVLL
+437 SPASPLKINNKVLL

-459 TQNTKIIFSN
+459 TQNTKIIFIN

-476 TKNSILSFL
+476 TKNSILS
-485 LNQQI
+485 NQQI
-490 DEQRIIFKIPASRD
+490 DEKRIIFKIPASRD

-531 AWLEIPVLTIE
+531 AWLEIPVLTME

-596 NSNKIFNNRLFAK
+596 SANKIFNNRLFAK
-609 DLLNIFKDLKHK
+609 DLLNIFKDLKYK